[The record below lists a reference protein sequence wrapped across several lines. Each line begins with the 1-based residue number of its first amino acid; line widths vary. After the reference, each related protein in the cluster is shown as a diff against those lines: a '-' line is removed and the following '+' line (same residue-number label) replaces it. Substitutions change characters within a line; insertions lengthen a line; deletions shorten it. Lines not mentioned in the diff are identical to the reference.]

1 VAKSAG
7 ENAIGVLLTGMGKD
21 GARGLKEMRAAGSR
35 TIAQDEATS
44 VVWGMPGEAVSIG
57 AVDDVVPIDEMA
69 QHIRTL
75 AEEMDFTKQAE
86 NG

>member
-1 VAKSAG
+1 
-7 ENAIGVLLTGMGKD
+7 
-21 GARGLKEMRAAGSR
+21 
-35 TIAQDEATS
+35 
-44 VVWGMPGEAVSIG
+44 MPGEAVSIG
-57 AVDDVVPIDEMA
+57 AVDEVVPIDEMA